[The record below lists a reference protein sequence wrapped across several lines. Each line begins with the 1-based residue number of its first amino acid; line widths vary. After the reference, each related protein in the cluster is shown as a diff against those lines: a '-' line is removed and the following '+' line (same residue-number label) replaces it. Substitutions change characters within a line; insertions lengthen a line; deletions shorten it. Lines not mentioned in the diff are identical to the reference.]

1 VQSPPEDEPGPRPG
15 DWKILSVPLD
25 SEPPAAIPTEE
36 DRPPD
41 SDWVPGPPPG
51 GPPTG
56 PPGGRIFSLEGRPA
70 AGLYLIAW
78 LFALGGVALIFVR
91 SVSGPDAP
99 GGFRFV
105 LGLAGVA
112 ALTIGLAAAAG
123 YQVVAR
129 STRDPGW
136 YRGPSPILCFFLVL
150 PVSTILSVLI
160 GLAGIDIGPGNAVG
174 FLLGLIAVGVGY
186 ASVVWAFVV
195 RTRALSWSDMGWP
208 RRWSARHAL
217 NAVGLAVAVML
228 PATFA
233 VLVFG
238 GIVATLLGGVRAPD
252 VLPPARSQLDAVAV
266 ALAAALV
273 APIGE
278 ELFFRG
284 FAVTAWLRD
293 LGPRRA
299 LVRSAIFF
307 AAVHVLNI
315 QSTTF
320 EVGAKQAVLVLA
332 EIVPLG
338 FILGWLFLQR
348 GIVASIAGHVT
359 YNSILLLL
367 PVLIESG
374 TRVSG

>member
-1 VQSPPEDEPGPRPG
+1 MQSPPEDEPRPDPG

-25 SEPPAAIPTEE
+25 SEPPPAIPTEE
-36 DRPPD
+36 DQPSPT
-41 SDWVPGPPPG
+41 DWVAGPPG

-70 AGLYLIAW
+70 PGLYLVAW
-78 LFALGGVALIFVR
+78 LFALAGVALLVVR
-91 SVSGPDAP
+91 GLGDPNGP
-99 GGFRFV
+99 GGMRFV
-105 LGLAGVA
+105 LGLVGVA
-112 ALTIGLAAAAG
+112 ALTVGLAAGAG

-136 YRGPSPILCFFLVL
+136 YRGPSPVLCFFLVL
-150 PVSTILSVLI
+150 PVSTILTLALGVLR
-160 GLAGIDIGPGNAVG
+160 IDVSPDNAVG
-174 FLLGLIAVGVGY
+174 FLLGLLAVAAGY
-186 ASVVWAFVV
+186 AGVVWVFVV
-195 RTRALSWSDMGWP
+195 RTGALTWAEMGWP
-208 RRWSARHAL
+208 RRWSVAQAL
-217 NAVGLAVAVML
+217 TAAGLAVATML

-238 GIVATLLGGVRAPD
+238 GLVAMLLGGVHAPD
-252 VLPPARSQLDAVAV
+252 VLPQAQSPLDSIAV

-273 APIGE
+273 APVGE

-293 LGPRRA
+293 LGPRTA
-299 LVRSAIFF
+299 LIRSAIFF

-332 EIVPLG
+332 EILPLG
-338 FILGWLFLQR
+338 FVLGWLFLQR
-348 GIVASIAGHVT
+348 GILASITGHMT
-359 YNSILLLL
+359 YNAILLLL
-367 PVLIESG
+367 PVVLESG
-374 TRVSG
+374 GRING

>member
-1 VQSPPEDEPGPRPG
+1 MQSPPEDEPGSNPG

-25 SEPPAAIPTEE
+25 SEPPPAIPTEE
-36 DRPPD
+36 DEPPT
-41 SDWVPGPPPG
+41 DWTPGPPT

-56 PPGGRIFSLEGRPA
+56 PPGGRLFSLEGRPA
-70 AGLYLIAW
+70 AGLYLVAW
-78 LFALGGVALIFVR
+78 LFALGGVALLFVR
-91 SVSGPDAP
+91 SLSEPTGP
-99 GGFRFV
+99 GGLRFV

-112 ALTIGLAAAAG
+112 ALTVGLAAAAG

-150 PVSTILSVLI
+150 PVSTILSVI
-160 GLAGIDIGPGNAVG
+160 VGLVGINIGPDNAVG
-174 FLLGLIAVGVGY
+174 FLLGLLAVGAGY
-186 ASVVWAFVV
+186 ASVVWVFVV
-195 RTRALSWSDMGWP
+195 RTGALSWSEMGWP
-208 RRWSARHAL
+208 RRWSLPRAL

-233 VLVFG
+233 VLIFG
-238 GIVATLLGGVRAPD
+238 GLVATLLGGVRAPD
-252 VLPPARSQLDAVAV
+252 VLPPAHSQLDSVAV

-293 LGPRRA
+293 LGPRAA
-299 LVRSAIFF
+299 LIRGAIFF

-320 EVGAKQAVLVLA
+320 EVGARQAVLVLA

-338 FILGWLFLQR
+338 FVLGWLFLQR
-348 GIVASIAGHVT
+348 GILASIAGHMT

-367 PVLIESG
+367 PVMLESSI
-374 TRVSG
+374 RVSG

>member
-1 VQSPPEDEPGPRPG
+1 VQSPPEDEPGSGPG
-15 DWKILSVPLD
+15 DWKILGVSLD

-36 DRPPD
+36 DRLPD
-41 SDWVPGPPPG
+41 PAWVPGPPPG
-51 GPPTG
+51 GPPSG

-70 AGLYLIAW
+70 AGLYLVAW
-78 LFALGGVALIFVR
+78 LFALGGVALLFIR
-91 SVSGPDAP
+91 SLGDPNGS
-99 GGFRFV
+99 GGFRFA

-112 ALTIGLAAAAG
+112 ALTIGLAAGAG

-136 YRGPSPILCFFLVL
+136 YRGPSPVLCFFLVL
-150 PVSTILSVLI
+150 PVSTILSLLI
-160 GLAGIDIGPGNAVG
+160 GLVGIDVGPGNAVG
-174 FLLGLIAVGVGY
+174 FLLGLLAVGAGY

-195 RTRALSWSDMGWP
+195 RTGALSWSEMGWP
-208 RRWSARHAL
+208 RRSSVAYAL
-217 NAVGLAVAVML
+217 NAIGLAVAVML

-238 GIVATLLGGVRAPD
+238 GIVATLLGGVHAPD

-266 ALAAALV
+266 GLAAAVV

-299 LVRSAIFF
+299 LIRGALFF

-332 EIVPLG
+332 EIMPLG
-338 FILGWLFLQR
+338 FVLGWLFLQR
-348 GIVASIAGHVT
+348 GILASIAGHVA

-367 PVLIESG
+367 PIVLESS